1 MPTQAKAGIEW
12 AICPQVSRPILH
24 HETKWRRSSLRLAK
38 LSVLWDT
45 GEMKTPELTA
55 VNWLGPR
62 EEMDRASHRFGK
74 CSECHEIVCVE
85 KVVTDPQATQA
96 ETTEMLYAAF
106 RAHVK
111 LKHSE
116 GLSQVA

>member
-1 MPTQAKAGIEW
+1 M
-12 AICPQVSRPILH
+12 
-24 HETKWRRSSLRLAK
+24 RLAK
-38 LSVLWDT
+38 LFGLWDT
-45 GEMKTPELTA
+45 WEMKKPELTDA
-55 VNWLGPR
+55 GWLGPR
-62 EEMDRASHRFGK
+62 DEMDRASHRFGK
-74 CSECHEIVCVE
+74 CSECHETVCVE